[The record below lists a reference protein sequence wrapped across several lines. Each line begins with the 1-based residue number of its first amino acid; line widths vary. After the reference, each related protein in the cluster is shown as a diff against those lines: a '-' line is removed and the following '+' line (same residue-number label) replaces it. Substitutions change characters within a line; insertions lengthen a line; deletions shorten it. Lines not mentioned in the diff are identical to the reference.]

1 MQYRIMKELRSVFLQ
16 EFGKE
21 YWISVGL
28 IHDKDNPN
36 YIWIEFS
43 KMLTELMKKWEK
55 EFVDTEALVDAEEM
69 RLTIASDLNDKFTI
83 KEIRY
88 CLQHTVLMY
97 WAV

>member
-1 MQYRIMKELRSVFLQ
+1 MKELRSVFLQ

-69 RLTIASDLNDKFTI
+69 RLTIASDLNDKLLR
-83 KEIRY
+83 KQSE
-88 CLQHTVLMY
+88 LV
-97 WAV
+97 